1 MSRVQFDYWIDLKP
15 SNIAYLEGMKYFNTT
30 GSSLALT
37 SSFARSAQ
45 KNLKRF
51 TFARC
56 AFIFSVATILLA
68 SALLSHASTAVANMQ
83 NTQPTA
89 ATTQLSEPA
98 AHELLARLVGAW
110 NISGEAVSPT
120 GQIEKRL
127 QGRAVWQWA
136 LGGVFLFG
144 DTVLNNGVAAIQE
157 VDTIGFNTGGQF
169 FQRTLLTDQDQSM
182 IWQRGKFN
190 SGATQLTFQSLNA
203 SPTQTDAPRSITS
216 LIDFSQA
223 DQIGWTML
231 YSESG
236 STVGTVRLVLT
247 RAPADQLV
255 GGSAGM
261 GGMSGG
267 MNPQGSGTMGS
278 GAQQSPSDPAA
289 LQSQLNQMVAAKQ
302 QMQKQI
308 DGYKAQVT
316 AAQASFQQLNQP

>member
-1 MSRVQFDYWIDLKP
+1 
-15 SNIAYLEGMKYFNTT
+15 MKNFNRARFV
-30 GSSLALT
+30 LA
-37 SSFARSAQ
+37 
-45 KNLKRF
+45 
-51 TFARC
+51 
-56 AFIFSVATILLA
+56 FSIATILFA
-68 SALLSHASTAVANMQ
+68 SIVFTRASTAVASAQ
-83 NTQPTA
+83 TSQPTPPQQMSV
-89 ATTQLSEPA
+89 AT

-110 NISGEAVSPT
+110 NISGETVSAA
-120 GQIEKRL
+120 GQVEKRL

-144 DTVLNNGVAAIQE
+144 DTVLNNGAAAIQE
-157 VDTIGFNTGGQF
+157 VDTIGFNSGGQF

-182 IWQRGKFN
+182 IWQRGSFN
-190 SGATQLTFQSLNA
+190 STGSQLTFQSLNA

-261 GGMSGG
+261 GGM
-267 MNPQGSGTMGS
+267 NPQGSGTMGS

-289 LQSQLNQMVAAKQ
+289 LQAQLNQMVAAKQ

>member
-1 MSRVQFDYWIDLKP
+1 
-15 SNIAYLEGMKYFNTT
+15 MKNFNRARFV
-30 GSSLALT
+30 LA
-37 SSFARSAQ
+37 
-45 KNLKRF
+45 
-51 TFARC
+51 
-56 AFIFSVATILLA
+56 FSIATILIA
-68 SALLSHASTAVANMQ
+68 SIVFTRASTAVASAQ
-83 NTQPTA
+83 TSQPVPPQKMSV
-89 ATTQLSEPA
+89 AT

-110 NISGEAVSPT
+110 NISGETVSPS

-144 DTVLNNGVAAIQE
+144 DTVLNNGAAAIQE
-157 VDTIGFNTGGQF
+157 VDTIGFNSGGQF

-182 IWQRGKFN
+182 IWQSGSFN
-190 SGATQLTFQSLNA
+190 SSASKLTFQSLNA

-216 LIDFSQA
+216 LIDFSQT

-236 STVGTVRLVLT
+236 NTVGTVRLVLT

-289 LQSQLNQMVAAKQ
+289 LQAQLNQMVAAKQ

>member
-1 MSRVQFDYWIDLKP
+1 
-15 SNIAYLEGMKYFNTT
+15 MKNFNH
-30 GSSLALT
+30 
-37 SSFARSAQ
+37 AR
-45 KNLKRF
+45 LGF
-51 TFARC
+51 VL
-56 AFIFSVATILLA
+56 FIATILIA
-68 SALLSHASTAVANMQ
+68 SVIFTRASTAVASAQ
-83 NTQPTA
+83 TSQATPTQQMSFA
-89 ATTQLSEPA
+89 A

-110 NISGEAVSPT
+110 NISGETVSPA

-144 DTVLNNGVAAIQE
+144 DTVLNNGTAVIQE
-157 VDTIGFNTGGQF
+157 VDTIGFNSGGQF

-182 IWQRGKFN
+182 IWQRGSFN
-190 SGATQLTFQSLNA
+190 STATQLTFQSLNA

>member
-1 MSRVQFDYWIDLKP
+1 
-15 SNIAYLEGMKYFNTT
+15 MKNFNHARI
-30 GSSLALT
+30 GFAL
-37 SSFARSAQ
+37 
-45 KNLKRF
+45 
-51 TFARC
+51 
-56 AFIFSVATILLA
+56 FIATILIA
-68 SALLSHASTAVANMQ
+68 SVIFTRASTAVASAQ
-83 NTQPTA
+83 TSQATPTQQMSFA
-89 ATTQLSEPA
+89 A

-110 NISGEAVSPT
+110 NISGETVSPA

-144 DTVLNNGVAAIQE
+144 DTVLNNGTAVIQE
-157 VDTIGFNTGGQF
+157 VDTIGFNSGGQF

-182 IWQRGKFN
+182 IWQRGSFN
-190 SGATQLTFQSLNA
+190 STATQLTLQSLNA

-216 LIDFSQA
+216 LIDFSQT

-236 STVGTVRLVLT
+236 NTVGTVRLVLT

-289 LQSQLNQMVAAKQ
+289 LQAQLNQMVAAKQ

>member
-1 MSRVQFDYWIDLKP
+1 
-15 SNIAYLEGMKYFNTT
+15 MKNFNHARL
-30 GSSLALT
+30 GFAL
-37 SSFARSAQ
+37 
-45 KNLKRF
+45 
-51 TFARC
+51 
-56 AFIFSVATILLA
+56 FIATILIA
-68 SALLSHASTAVANMQ
+68 SVIFTRASTAVASAQ
-83 NTQPTA
+83 TSQATPTQQMSFA
-89 ATTQLSEPA
+89 A

-110 NISGEAVSPT
+110 NISGETVSAA
-120 GQIEKRL
+120 GQVEKRL

-144 DTVLNNGVAAIQE
+144 DTVLNNGAAAIQE
-157 VDTIGFNTGGQF
+157 VDTIGFNSGGQF

-182 IWQRGKFN
+182 IWQRGSFN
-190 SGATQLTFQSLNA
+190 STGSQLTFQSLNA

-261 GGMSGG
+261 GGM
-267 MNPQGSGTMGS
+267 NPQGSGTMGS

-289 LQSQLNQMVAAKQ
+289 LQAQLNQMVAAKQ

>member
-1 MSRVQFDYWIDLKP
+1 M
-15 SNIAYLEGMKYFNTT
+15 
-30 GSSLALT
+30 
-37 SSFARSAQ
+37 
-45 KNLKRF
+45 
-51 TFARC
+51 
-56 AFIFSVATILLA
+56 SVAT
-68 SALLSHASTAVANMQ
+68 
-83 NTQPTA
+83 
-89 ATTQLSEPA
+89 

-110 NISGEAVSPT
+110 NISGETVSPS

-144 DTVLNNGVAAIQE
+144 DTVLNNGAAAIQE
-157 VDTIGFNTGGQF
+157 VDTIGFNSGGQF

-182 IWQRGKFN
+182 IWQSGSFN
-190 SGATQLTFQSLNA
+190 SSASKLTFQSLNA

-216 LIDFSQA
+216 LIDFSQT

-236 STVGTVRLVLT
+236 NTVGTVRLVLT

-255 GGSAGM
+255 GGGAMGGMNGAGGM
-261 GGMSGG
+261 GGG
-267 MNPQGSGTMGS
+267 MNAPGSSGMGG
-278 GAQQSPSDPAA
+278 GAQQSPADPAA
-289 LQSQLNQMVAAKQ
+289 LQAQLNQMVAAKQ

>member
-1 MSRVQFDYWIDLKP
+1 MKNFNRAR
-15 SNIAYLEGMKYFNTT
+15 IAF
-30 GSSLALT
+30 AL
-37 SSFARSAQ
+37 S
-45 KNLKRF
+45 
-51 TFARC
+51 
-56 AFIFSVATILLA
+56 IATILLA
-68 SALLSHASTAVANMQ
+68 LLFLDRASIAVAASQ
-83 NTQPTA
+83 NTQPVPVTKISEQTA
-89 ATTQLSEPA
+89 QQ
-98 AHELLARLVGAW
+98 LLARLVGAW
-110 NISGEAVSPT
+110 NISGETVSPS

-144 DTVLNNGVAAIQE
+144 DTVLNNGAAAIQE
-157 VDTIGFNTGGQF
+157 VDTIGFNSGGQF

-182 IWQRGKFN
+182 IWQSGSFN
-190 SGATQLTFQSLNA
+190 SSASKLTFQSLNA

-216 LIDFSQA
+216 LIDFSQT

-236 STVGTVRLVLT
+236 NTVGTVRLVLT

-255 GGSAGM
+255 GGSPGM

-267 MNPQGSGTMGS
+267 MNPQNSGTMGS

-289 LQSQLNQMVAAKQ
+289 LQAQLNQMVAAKQ

>member
-1 MSRVQFDYWIDLKP
+1 
-15 SNIAYLEGMKYFNTT
+15 MKNLNMTH
-30 GSSLALT
+30 SSFVSAKSFVSADIRQYTVARLALV
-37 SSFARSAQ
+37 
-45 KNLKRF
+45 L
-51 TFARC
+51 
-56 AFIFSVATILLA
+56 FIASVLLA
-68 SALLSHASTAVANMQ
+68 SIFFTRSSTALAASQGTPPTKNPPLSVA
-83 NTQPTA
+83 
-89 ATTQLSEPA
+89 A
-98 AHELLARLVGAW
+98 AHQLLTRLVGAW

-120 GQIEKRL
+120 GQLEKRL

-144 DTVLNNGVAAIQE
+144 DTVLNNGAAAIQE
-157 VDTIGFNTGGQF
+157 VDTIGFNSGGQF

-182 IWQRGKFN
+182 IWQRGSFN
-190 SGATQLTFQSLNA
+190 SNFTQLTFQSLDA

-216 LIDFSQA
+216 LVDFSQT
-223 DQIGWTML
+223 DQIAWTML

-236 STVGTVRLVLT
+236 TTIGTVRLLLS

-255 GGSAGM
+255 GGGTGM
-261 GGMSGG
+261 GG
-267 MNPQGSGTMGS
+267 

-289 LQSQLNQMVAAKQ
+289 LQAQLNQMVAAKQ

>member
-1 MSRVQFDYWIDLKP
+1 
-15 SNIAYLEGMKYFNTT
+15 MKNFNR
-30 GSSLALT
+30 AQIV
-37 SSFARSAQ
+37 FA
-45 KNLKRF
+45 
-51 TFARC
+51 
-56 AFIFSVATILLA
+56 FSITTILVA
-68 SALLSHASTAVANMQ
+68 SILFSRASTAIASAQ
-83 NTQPTA
+83 TA
-89 ATTQLSEPA
+89 PPAPTTQISVET

-110 NISGEAVSPT
+110 NISGEAASPT
-120 GQIEKRL
+120 GQVEKRL

-157 VDTIGFNTGGQF
+157 VDTIGFNSGGQF

-182 IWQRGKFN
+182 IWQRGSFN
-190 SGATQLTFQSLNA
+190 STGSQLTFQSLNA

-216 LIDFSQA
+216 LIDFSQT

-231 YSESG
+231 YSENG
-236 STVGTVRLVLT
+236 TPVGTVRLLLT

-255 GGSAGM
+255 GGAAM
-261 GGMSGG
+261 GGMSA
-267 MNPQGSGTMGS
+267 QGSMGS
-278 GAQQSPSDPAA
+278 MNGQGAGGSAVAQQSPSDPAA
-289 LQSQLNQMVAAKQ
+289 LQAQLNQMVAAKQ

>member
-1 MSRVQFDYWIDLKP
+1 M
-15 SNIAYLEGMKYFNTT
+15 
-30 GSSLALT
+30 
-37 SSFARSAQ
+37 
-45 KNLKRF
+45 
-51 TFARC
+51 
-56 AFIFSVATILLA
+56 SVAT
-68 SALLSHASTAVANMQ
+68 
-83 NTQPTA
+83 
-89 ATTQLSEPA
+89 

-110 NISGEAVSPT
+110 NISGEAVSAA
-120 GQIEKRL
+120 GQVEKRL

-144 DTVLNNGVAAIQE
+144 DTVLNNGAAAIQE
-157 VDTIGFNTGGQF
+157 VDTIGFNSGGQF

-182 IWQRGKFN
+182 IWQRGSFN
-190 SGATQLTFQSLNA
+190 STGSQLTFQSLNA

-216 LIDFSQA
+216 LIDFSQT

-236 STVGTVRLVLT
+236 NTIGTVRLVLA

-255 GGSAGM
+255 GGGAMGGMNGAGGM
-261 GGMSGG
+261 GGG
-267 MNPQGSGTMGS
+267 MNAQGSSGMGG
-278 GAQQSPSDPAA
+278 GAQQSPADPAA
-289 LQSQLNQMVAAKQ
+289 LQAQLNQMVAAKQ

>member
-1 MSRVQFDYWIDLKP
+1 
-15 SNIAYLEGMKYFNTT
+15 MKNFNHARL
-30 GSSLALT
+30 GFAL
-37 SSFARSAQ
+37 
-45 KNLKRF
+45 
-51 TFARC
+51 
-56 AFIFSVATILLA
+56 FIATILIA
-68 SALLSHASTAVANMQ
+68 SVIFTRASTAVASAQ
-83 NTQPTA
+83 TSQATPTQQMSF
-89 ATTQLSEPA
+89 AT

-110 NISGEAVSPT
+110 NISGETVSPA

-144 DTVLNNGVAAIQE
+144 DTVLNNGTAAIQE

-182 IWQRGKFN
+182 IWQRGSFN
-190 SGATQLTFQSLNA
+190 STATQLTFQSLNA

-216 LIDFSQA
+216 LIDFSQT

-261 GGMSGG
+261 GGMNGG

-289 LQSQLNQMVAAKQ
+289 LQAQLNQMVAAKQ

>member
-1 MSRVQFDYWIDLKP
+1 
-15 SNIAYLEGMKYFNTT
+15 MKNFNHARL
-30 GSSLALT
+30 GFAL
-37 SSFARSAQ
+37 
-45 KNLKRF
+45 
-51 TFARC
+51 
-56 AFIFSVATILLA
+56 FIATILIA
-68 SALLSHASTAVANMQ
+68 SVIFTRASTAVASAQ
-83 NTQPTA
+83 TSQATPTQQMSF
-89 ATTQLSEPA
+89 AT

-144 DTVLNNGVAAIQE
+144 DTVLNNGAAAIQE

-190 SGATQLTFQSLNA
+190 SAATQLTFQSLNA

>member
-1 MSRVQFDYWIDLKP
+1 
-15 SNIAYLEGMKYFNTT
+15 MKNFNHARL
-30 GSSLALT
+30 GFAL
-37 SSFARSAQ
+37 
-45 KNLKRF
+45 
-51 TFARC
+51 
-56 AFIFSVATILLA
+56 FIATILIA
-68 SALLSHASTAVANMQ
+68 SVIFTRASTAVASAQ
-83 NTQPTA
+83 TSQATPTQQMSF
-89 ATTQLSEPA
+89 AT

-110 NISGEAVSPT
+110 NISGETVSPA

-144 DTVLNNGVAAIQE
+144 DTVLNNGTAAIQE

-190 SGATQLTFQSLNA
+190 DTATQLTFQSLNA

-261 GGMSGG
+261 GGMNGG

-289 LQSQLNQMVAAKQ
+289 LQAQLNQMVAAKQ

>member
-1 MSRVQFDYWIDLKP
+1 M
-15 SNIAYLEGMKYFNTT
+15 
-30 GSSLALT
+30 
-37 SSFARSAQ
+37 
-45 KNLKRF
+45 
-51 TFARC
+51 
-56 AFIFSVATILLA
+56 ATVLLA

-89 ATTQLSEPA
+89 AATQLSEPA

-144 DTVLNNGVAAIQE
+144 DTVLNNGTAAIQE

-190 SGATQLTFQSLNA
+190 STATQLTFQSLNA

-261 GGMSGG
+261 GGMNGG

>member
-1 MSRVQFDYWIDLKP
+1 
-15 SNIAYLEGMKYFNTT
+15 
-30 GSSLALT
+30 
-37 SSFARSAQ
+37 
-45 KNLKRF
+45 
-51 TFARC
+51 
-56 AFIFSVATILLA
+56 
-68 SALLSHASTAVANMQ
+68 
-83 NTQPTA
+83 
-89 ATTQLSEPA
+89 
-98 AHELLARLVGAW
+98 
-110 NISGEAVSPT
+110 
-120 GQIEKRL
+120 
-127 QGRAVWQWA
+127 VWQWA

-144 DTVLNNGVAAIQE
+144 DTVLNNGAAAIQE
-157 VDTIGFNTGGQF
+157 VDTIGFNSGGQF

-182 IWQRGKFN
+182 IWQSGSFN
-190 SGATQLTFQSLNA
+190 SSASKLTFQSLNA

-216 LIDFSQA
+216 LIDFSQT

-236 STVGTVRLVLT
+236 NTVGTVRLVLT

-255 GGSAGM
+255 GGSVGM

-278 GAQQSPSDPAA
+278 SAQQSPSDPAA

>member
-1 MSRVQFDYWIDLKP
+1 
-15 SNIAYLEGMKYFNTT
+15 MKNFNRARFV
-30 GSSLALT
+30 LA
-37 SSFARSAQ
+37 
-45 KNLKRF
+45 
-51 TFARC
+51 
-56 AFIFSVATILLA
+56 FSIATILFA
-68 SALLSHASTAVANMQ
+68 SIVFTRASTAVASAQ
-83 NTQPTA
+83 TSQPTPPQQMSV
-89 ATTQLSEPA
+89 AT

-110 NISGEAVSPT
+110 NISGETVSAA
-120 GQIEKRL
+120 GQVEKRL

-144 DTVLNNGVAAIQE
+144 DTVLNNGAAAIQE
-157 VDTIGFNTGGQF
+157 VDTIGFNSGGQF

-182 IWQRGKFN
+182 IWQRGSFN
-190 SGATQLTFQSLNA
+190 STGSQLTFQSLNA

-216 LIDFSQA
+216 LIDFSQT

-236 STVGTVRLVLT
+236 NTIGTVRLVLA

-255 GGSAGM
+255 GGGAMGGMNGAGGM
-261 GGMSGG
+261 GGG
-267 MNPQGSGTMGS
+267 MNAQGSSGMGG
-278 GAQQSPSDPAA
+278 GAQQSPADPAA
-289 LQSQLNQMVAAKQ
+289 LQAQLNQMVAAKQ

>member
-1 MSRVQFDYWIDLKP
+1 
-15 SNIAYLEGMKYFNTT
+15 MKNFNHARL
-30 GSSLALT
+30 GFAL
-37 SSFARSAQ
+37 
-45 KNLKRF
+45 
-51 TFARC
+51 
-56 AFIFSVATILLA
+56 FIATILIA
-68 SALLSHASTAVANMQ
+68 SVIFTRASTAIASAQ
-83 NTQPTA
+83 TSQATPTQQMSFA
-89 ATTQLSEPA
+89 A

-144 DTVLNNGVAAIQE
+144 DTVLNNGAAVIQE
-157 VDTIGFNTGGQF
+157 VDTIGFNSGGQF

-182 IWQRGKFN
+182 IWQRGSFN
-190 SGATQLTFQSLNA
+190 STATQLTFQSLNA
-203 SPTQTDAPRSITS
+203 SPTQTDAPRTITL
-216 LIDFSQA
+216 LIDFSQT

-236 STVGTVRLVLT
+236 NTVGTVRLVLT
-247 RAPADQLV
+247 RAPEDQLV
-255 GGSAGM
+255 GGGGM
-261 GGMSGG
+261 GGGMNGG
-267 MNPQGSGTMGS
+267 MNTPGSNGMGG
-278 GAQQSPSDPAA
+278 GAQQSPADPAA
-289 LQSQLNQMVAAKQ
+289 LQAQLNQMVAAKQ

>member
-1 MSRVQFDYWIDLKP
+1 
-15 SNIAYLEGMKYFNTT
+15 MKNFNRARFV
-30 GSSLALT
+30 LA
-37 SSFARSAQ
+37 
-45 KNLKRF
+45 
-51 TFARC
+51 
-56 AFIFSVATILLA
+56 FSIATILFA
-68 SALLSHASTAVANMQ
+68 SIVFTRASTAVASAQ
-83 NTQPTA
+83 TSQPTPPQQMSV
-89 ATTQLSEPA
+89 AT

-110 NISGEAVSPT
+110 NISGETVSAA
-120 GQIEKRL
+120 GQVEKRL

-144 DTVLNNGVAAIQE
+144 DTVLNNGAAAIQE
-157 VDTIGFNTGGQF
+157 VDTIGFNSGGQF

-182 IWQRGKFN
+182 IWQRGSFN
-190 SGATQLTFQSLNA
+190 STGSQLTFQSLNA

-261 GGMSGG
+261 GGM
-267 MNPQGSGTMGS
+267 NPQGSGTMGS

>member
-1 MSRVQFDYWIDLKP
+1 
-15 SNIAYLEGMKYFNTT
+15 MKNFNRARFV
-30 GSSLALT
+30 LA
-37 SSFARSAQ
+37 
-45 KNLKRF
+45 
-51 TFARC
+51 
-56 AFIFSVATILLA
+56 FSIATILIA
-68 SALLSHASTAVANMQ
+68 SIVFTRASTAVASAQ
-83 NTQPTA
+83 TSQPTPPQKISV
-89 ATTQLSEPA
+89 AT

-110 NISGEAVSPT
+110 NISGEAVSAA
-120 GQIEKRL
+120 GQVEKRL

-144 DTVLNNGVAAIQE
+144 DTVLNNGAAAIQE

-182 IWQRGKFN
+182 IWQRGSFN
-190 SGATQLTFQSLNA
+190 STATQLTLQSLNA

-216 LIDFSQA
+216 LIDFSQT

-236 STVGTVRLVLT
+236 NTIGTVRLVLA

-255 GGSAGM
+255 GGGAMGGMNGAGGM
-261 GGMSGG
+261 GGG
-267 MNPQGSGTMGS
+267 MNAQGSSGMGG
-278 GAQQSPSDPAA
+278 GAQQSPADPAA
-289 LQSQLNQMVAAKQ
+289 LQAQLNQMVAAKQ

-308 DGYKAQVT
+308 DGYKSQVT

>member
-1 MSRVQFDYWIDLKP
+1 MNNFNRARFVFAFS
-15 SNIAYLEGMKYFNTT
+15 IATILIASIVFTRA
-30 GSSLALT
+30 SIAV
-37 SSFARSAQ
+37 ASAQ
-45 KNLKRF
+45 
-51 TFARC
+51 TSQPAPPQQM
-56 AFIFSVATILLA
+56 SVATAHQLL
-68 SALLSHASTAVANMQ
+68 Q
-83 NTQPTA
+83 
-89 ATTQLSEPA
+89 
-98 AHELLARLVGAW
+98 RLIGAW

-120 GQIEKRL
+120 GKVEKRL

-144 DTVLNNGVAAIQE
+144 DTVLNNGAAAIQE
-157 VDTIGFNTGGQF
+157 IDTIGFNSGGQF

-182 IWQRGKFN
+182 IWQRGSFN
-190 SGATQLTFQSLNA
+190 STGSQLTFQSLNA

-216 LIDFSQA
+216 LVDFSQTN
-223 DQIGWTML
+223 QISWTML

-236 STVGTVRLVLT
+236 TTVGTVRLVLT

-255 GGSAGM
+255 GGGSGIGGMNAQGTTDSMNAQGAGGM
-261 GGMSGG
+261 GG
-267 MNPQGSGTMGS
+267 

-289 LQSQLNQMVAAKQ
+289 LQAQLNQMVAAKQ